1 MVLAELLSSRLV
13 IPLAARAGI
22 LPWFI
27 KKEREFVCG
36 VGFLAV
42 TRLDKKCKIEQ
53 KWAEKSR
60 LVLIYVELYAGDGQI
75 PVGCSSG
82 IPVTLN
88 PDFNAERSR
97 TVQSFTM

>member
-36 VGFLAV
+36 VGFLAG
-42 TRLDKKCKIEQ
+42 TR
-53 KWAEKSR
+53 
-60 LVLIYVELYAGDGQI
+60 
-75 PVGCSSG
+75 
-82 IPVTLN
+82 
-88 PDFNAERSR
+88 
-97 TVQSFTM
+97 